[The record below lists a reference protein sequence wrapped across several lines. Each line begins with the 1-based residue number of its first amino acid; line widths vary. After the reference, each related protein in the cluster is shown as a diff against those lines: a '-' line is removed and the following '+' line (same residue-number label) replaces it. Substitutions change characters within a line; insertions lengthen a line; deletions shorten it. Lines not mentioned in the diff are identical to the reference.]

1 MKGRAREREREKK
14 RKKVCKEKRE
24 VVQPPCEVVRQ
35 LLVVEMMVDRPVTRV
50 VVANGHDR
58 ERRKK
63 FMVVVKTRGKRLVFG
78 QLWIQI
84 SSCSGHEMHSTI
96 FLTLEKNFGL

>member
-1 MKGRAREREREKK
+1 VDERESEREKERRK
-14 RKKVCKEKRE
+14 RRKFAKKRE

-35 LLVVEMMVDRPVTRV
+35 LLVVEMVVDRPVTRV